1 MQFFFE
7 FFSLLFGVYVLK
19 FPLLLTPR
27 AGRSAGEIDLL
38 DLILR
43 NCNII
48 DGVSAVPFYSDI
60 GILENAIVKVGNL
73 KEYRAVKTL
82 DCSGLYA
89 APGFIDAHS
98 HSDLN
103 AFIEN
108 GFDSKVRQGV
118 TTEVIGNCGYS
129 VYPLAGEFLEKVRA
143 EAAEYDI
150 ECDWRSLSGY
160 AEAVRKRGRLKTN
173 LVPLV
178 GLSAIRTGVS
188 GYSAKPLTARELEKM
203 KELTALAMQE
213 GASGVSSGL
222 IYPPCCYFNH
232 DEIVELLK
240 TAAAYEGIYATHMR
254 SEGNALLEAVN
265 EAITAAKKARIP
277 LQISHLK
284 TAERHNWYKLDSV
297 FELIEEARKDGTAV
311 SADRYPYLASQTSL
325 DMVLPKWV
333 FDSGDELSLRRLG
346 DPLISTNIKSEIV
359 QAHPADSDY
368 WESVMISRAVSE
380 EFLKFEGMNFRQV
393 YNIIKTARP
402 DCQKFDIIDCL
413 FYFLK
418 KEKLKTGAIFF
429 NMCERNLDRI
439 IDKPYV
445 MIGSDATARS
455 AAGPLAK
462 GKPHPRAF
470 GAFVKYLTDYV
481 KKKKMLSLPAAI
493 SKITSLPA
501 EKFGLSARGRIAPA
515 HFADIVVFDLNGLD
529 DKSSFTAPVNYP
541 DGIVYVITNG
551 GITFSKYGD
560 HPETFSGELLLK
572 N

>member
-1 MQFFFE
+1 M
-7 FFSLLFGVYVLK
+7 
-19 FPLLLTPR
+19 
-27 AGRSAGEIDLL
+27 L
-38 DLILR
+38 DLILK

-48 DGVSAVPFYSDI
+48 DGTSEVPYYSDI

-73 KEYRAVKTL
+73 KDFKAVKTI
-82 DCSGLYA
+82 DCAGLYA

-108 GFDSKVRQGV
+108 GFDSKIRQGV

-129 VYPLAGEFLEKVRA
+129 VYPLAGEFLEKVGA
-143 EAAEYDI
+143 EAAEYGV
-150 ECDWRSLSGY
+150 EVNWRSL
-160 AEAVRKRGRLKTN
+160 AQFCEAVRKCGKLKTN
-173 LVPLV
+173 LVPLA
-178 GLSAIRTGVS
+178 GLSAIRAS
-188 GYSAKPLTARELEKM
+188 ACGYSAKPLSSSELEKM
-203 KELTALAMQE
+203 KELTAQAMRD

-222 IYPPCCYFNH
+222 IYPPCCYFNP

-240 TAAAYEGIYATHMR
+240 IASQYGGLYATHMR
-254 SEGNALLEAVN
+254 SEGNAVLEAVN
-265 EAITAAKKARIP
+265 EAVSAARKARIP

-284 TAERHNWYKLDSV
+284 TAERHNWYKLDGV
-297 FELIEEARKDGTAV
+297 FELIEEARKEGADIT
-311 SADRYPYLASQTSL
+311 ADRYPYLASQTSL
-325 DMVLPKWV
+325 DMILPKWV
-333 FDSGDELSLRRLG
+333 FGSGDELSLRRLG
-346 DPLISTNIKSEIV
+346 DPLISMNIKKEIDNV
-359 QAHPADSDY
+359 HPMNSDY
-368 WESVMISRAVSE
+368 WESVMVSKAHVK

-393 YNIIKTARP
+393 YNIIKTSRP

-418 KEKLKTGAIFF
+418 KEKLKTSAIFF

-455 AAGPLAK
+455 TEGTLAK

-470 GAFVKYLTDYV
+470 GTFVKYLTDYV
-481 KKKKMLSLPAAI
+481 KKKKNFSLSAAI

-501 EKFGLSARGRIAPA
+501 KKFGLTARGRIAPA
-515 HFADIVVFDLNGLD
+515 HFADIVIFDFQGLD
-529 DKSSFTAPVNYP
+529 DKSSFTSPVNYP
-541 DGIVYVITNG
+541 DGIVYVIING
-551 GITFSKYGD
+551 GISFSKYND
-560 HPETFSGELLLK
+560 HPEIYSGELLLK